1 MPALGQYRQK
11 LGATV
16 SKMQGAHPVYSG
28 PQAGGAGVRPGP
40 VHLVI
45 GRVLGKVFSCSG
57 IALCGD
63 LGLGDIEWPW

>member
-11 LGATV
+11 LGTTV
-16 SKMQGAHPVYSG
+16 AKMQGAHPVYSG
-28 PQAGGAGVRPGP
+28 PQARGAGVQPGP
-40 VHLVI
+40 VHSVI
-45 GRVLGKVFSCSG
+45 GRVLVKVFFCLG